1 MESQTFPV
9 EGMTCATCVFRVEKA
24 LKAVSGVEAVT
35 VNLALNEATVAFGPS
50 VSPQALAKVVAEKGY
65 TLVLDRSN
73 LPEGAEARTLGR
85 KAAVAWILS
94 IPLLL
99 TMIPGLA
106 IHLAWQI
113 QALISAAVV
122 FGAGQSFFQ
131 RAFRLLRQG
140 ESSMDTLIAL
150 GSGTA
155 WAFGISEGLAGR
167 HHLPFETAGL
177 LVAFLLLGKWLEA
190 KAKGKSADSLKALLK
205 LAPSTAIRLEA
216 DGTELE
222 VPVAELHPG
231 DRIRVRPGAKIPADG
246 SVLAGEADVEEAQLT
261 GEPLPV
267 SKQAGDRVI
276 AGALVHGGSLEV
288 EVQAVGAQSWLAQ
301 LAAQVAEAQTSK
313 ASVQALADRISGR
326 FVPAI
331 LILAVLTFLGWYL
344 YTGSVAEAW
353 RPAVTLLVIACP
365 CALGLATPVAMT
377 TALGTAARHGLLIR
391 EADAFERLANLTD
404 LAFDKTG
411 TLTEGRPALQ
421 EVRAFGGWTQD
432 DLVRL
437 AASLERDS
445 EHPLAKGLRESAK
458 GQELEP
464 VESFRAYPGG
474 GVSGTLRGRT
484 YRLGNASFLGT
495 DLSWADAEGT
505 LVGLKEDDR
514 LIGIF
519 HLADAVRPT
528 SMDLIREL
536 SAQGL
541 KLHLWS
547 GDRPEAASRMAES
560 LGLSE
565 GVGGCTPE
573 GKRARV
579 SHLQAS
585 GRVVGFVGDGVN
597 DTAALAQADAG
608 IAMAGL
614 EAAQAA
620 APINLLR
627 PGLEPL
633 RVGLRL
639 AQKTQSVVRQNLL
652 WAFAYNLVLI
662 PLAATGTL
670 ERFGG
675 AMLAGAAMGL
685 SSVTVVLNS
694 LRLRSIPGGEETPTT
709 V

>member
-1 MESQTFPV
+1 MESRTFPI

-24 LKAVSGVEAVT
+24 LKAVPGVESVA
-35 VNLALNEATVAFGPS
+35 VNLALNEATVAYAPATT
-50 VSPQALAKVVAEKGY
+50 PKALAQAVAEKGY
-65 TLVLDRSN
+65 ALVLDRSN
-73 LPEGAEARTLGR
+73 QPEGAEARALAIKTAL
-85 KAAVAWILS
+85 AWILS

-99 TMIPGLA
+99 TMVPGLDL
-106 IHLAWQI
+106 HLGWQV

-122 FGAGQSFFQ
+122 FGAGQSFFV
-131 RAFRLLRQG
+131 RAFKLLRQG

-190 KAKGKSADSLKALLK
+190 KAKGKSADSLKALMK
-205 LAPSTAIRLEA
+205 LAPSTAMRLEA
-216 DGTELE
+216 DGSERE
-222 VPVAELHPG
+222 VPVAELQPG
-231 DRIRVRPGAKIPADG
+231 DRVRVRPGTKIPADG
-246 SVLAGEADVEEAQLT
+246 SVLTGEADVEEAQLT

-267 SKQAGDRVI
+267 SKRSGDRVL
-276 AGALVHGGSLEV
+276 AGALVHGGALEV
-288 EVQAVGAQSWLAQ
+288 EVQAVGAQSWLAR

-313 ASVQALADRISGR
+313 ASVQALADRISSR

-331 LILAVLTFLGWYL
+331 LILAALTFLGWYF

-391 EADAFERLANLTD
+391 EAGAFERLANLTD

-411 TLTEGRPALQ
+411 TLTEGRPTLQ
-421 EVRAFGGWTQD
+421 EVRAFGERTAD

-445 EHPLAKGLRESAK
+445 EHPLAQGLREAAK
-458 GQELEP
+458 GQDLKP
-464 VESFRAYPGG
+464 VEGFRAHPGG
-474 GVSGTLRGRT
+474 GVTGTIKGRA
-484 YRLGNASFLGT
+484 YRLGNAGFLGM
-495 DLSWADAEGT
+495 DLSWNDAEGT
-505 LVGLKEDDR
+505 LVGLQEEGR

-519 HLADAVRPT
+519 RLSDAVRPA
-528 SMDLIREL
+528 SMGLVREL
-536 SAQGL
+536 QAQGL
-541 KLHLWS
+541 RLHLWS
-547 GDRPEAASRMAES
+547 GDRPEAANRMAES

-565 GVGGCTPE
+565 SVGGCTPE

-579 SHLQAS
+579 SDLQSA

-608 IAMAGL
+608 IAMAGI

-639 AQKTQSVVRQNLL
+639 ARKTQSIVRQNLA

-685 SSVTVVLNS
+685 SSVTVVLNA
-694 LRLRSIPGGEETPTT
+694 LRLRSIPGDR
-709 V
+709 

>member
-1 MESQTFPV
+1 MESRTFPI

-24 LKAVSGVEAVT
+24 LKAVPGVEAVT
-35 VNLALNEATVAFGPS
+35 VNLALNEATVAYAPS
-50 VSPQALAKVVAEKGY
+50 VTPKALAQAVADKGY
-65 TLVLDRSN
+65 TLVLDPSN
-73 LPEGAEARTLGR
+73 QPEGAEARTLAR
-85 KAAVAWILS
+85 KTTVAWVLS

-99 TMIPGLA
+99 TMIPGLDF
-106 IHLAWQI
+106 HLRWQV

-122 FGAGQSFFQ
+122 FGAGQSFFL
-131 RAFRLLRQG
+131 RAWKLLRQG

-205 LAPSTAIRLEA
+205 LAPNTAIRLEV
-216 DGTELE
+216 DGSERE

-231 DRIRVRPGAKIPADG
+231 DRIRVRPGAKVPADG

-267 SKQAGDRVI
+267 PKRAGDRVL
-276 AGALVHGGSLEV
+276 AGALVHGGALEV

-331 LILAVLTFLGWYL
+331 LLLAALTFLGWYL

-421 EVRAFGGWTQD
+421 DVRTFGGWTKD

-445 EHPLAKGLRESAK
+445 EHPLAKGLREAAQGQDLESVK
-458 GQELEP
+458 G
-464 VESFRAYPGG
+464 FRAHPGG
-474 GVSGTLRGRT
+474 GVSGTIRDRA
-484 YRLGNASFLGT
+484 YRLGNAAFLGM
-495 DLSWADAEGT
+495 DLPWEGAEGT
-505 LVGLKEDDR
+505 LVGLQEEDR

-519 HLADAVRPT
+519 RLADAVRPA

-536 SAQGL
+536 KAQGL
-541 KLHLWS
+541 RLHLWS

-565 GVGGCTPE
+565 GAGGCTPE
-573 GKRARV
+573 VKRARV
-579 SHLQAS
+579 SDLQAS

-639 AQKTQSVVRQNLL
+639 ARKTQTIVRQNLA

-685 SSVTVVLNS
+685 SSVTVVLNA
-694 LRLRSIPGGEETPTT
+694 LRLRSVPAER
-709 V
+709 

>member
-1 MESQTFPV
+1 MESRTFPV

-24 LKAVSGVEAVT
+24 LKTVPGVEAVT

-50 VSPQALAKVVAEKGY
+50 VTPQALAQVVTDKGY

-73 LPEGAEARTLGR
+73 LSEGAEARTLAR

-106 IHLAWQI
+106 FHLAWQV

-122 FGAGQSFFQ
+122 FGAGQSFFL
-131 RAFRLLRQG
+131 RAFKLLRQG

-205 LAPSTAIRLEA
+205 LAPSTAMLLEA
-216 DGTELE
+216 DGSERE
-222 VPVAELHPG
+222 IPVAELHPG

-246 SVLAGEADVEEAQLT
+246 SVLTGEADVEEAQLT

-267 SKQAGDRVI
+267 SKRAGDRVL
-276 AGALVHGGSLEV
+276 AGALVHGGALEV

-331 LILAVLTFLGWYL
+331 LLLAALTFLGWYL
-344 YTGSVAEAW
+344 YTSSVAEAW

-421 EVRAFGGWTQD
+421 EVRAFGGWAKD

-445 EHPLAKGLRESAK
+445 EHPLAKGLREAAQ
-458 GQELEP
+458 GQALES
-464 VESFRAYPGG
+464 VEGFRAFPGG
-474 GVSGTLRGRT
+474 GVSGTLRGRA

-495 DLSWADAEGT
+495 DLSWVDAEGT
-505 LVGLKEDDR
+505 LVGLQEENR

-519 HLADAVRPT
+519 RLADAVRPA
-528 SMDLIREL
+528 SMGLIREL
-536 SAQGL
+536 NAQGL
-541 KLHLWS
+541 KVHLWS
-547 GDRPEAASRMAES
+547 GDRPEAAKRMAES

-565 GVGGCTPE
+565 GLGGCTPE
-573 GKRARV
+573 GKRAKV
-579 SHLQAS
+579 SNLQAS

-633 RVGLRL
+633 RMGLRL
-639 AQKTQSVVRQNLL
+639 AKKTQVIVRQNLV

-670 ERFGG
+670 EHFGG

-685 SSVTVVLNS
+685 SSVTVVLNA
-694 LRLRSIPGGEETPTT
+694 LRLRSIPGGH
-709 V
+709 

>member
-1 MESQTFPV
+1 MESRTFPI

-24 LKAVSGVEAVT
+24 LKAVPGVESVA
-35 VNLALNEATVAFGPS
+35 VNLALNEATVAYAPATT
-50 VSPQALAKVVAEKGY
+50 PKALAEAVAEKGY

-73 LPEGAEARTLGR
+73 QPEGAEARALALKTSL
-85 KAAVAWILS
+85 AWILS

-99 TMIPGLA
+99 TMVPGLDL
-106 IHLAWQI
+106 HLGWQV

-122 FGAGQSFFQ
+122 FGAGQSFFV
-131 RAFRLLRQG
+131 RALRLLRQG

-205 LAPSTAIRLEA
+205 LAPSTAMRLEA
-216 DGTELE
+216 DGSERE
-222 VPVAELHPG
+222 VPVSELHPG
-231 DRIRVRPGAKIPADG
+231 DRVRVRPGTKIPADG
-246 SVLAGEADVEEAQLT
+246 SVLTGEADVEEAQLT

-267 SKQAGDRVI
+267 PKRSGDRVL
-276 AGALVHGGSLEV
+276 AGALVHGGALAV
-288 EVQAVGAQSWLAQ
+288 EVQAVGAQSWLAR

-313 ASVQALADRISGR
+313 ASVQALADRISSR

-331 LILAVLTFLGWYL
+331 LILAALTFLGWYF

-391 EADAFERLANLTD
+391 EAGAFERLANLTD

-411 TLTEGRPALQ
+411 TLTEGRPTLQ
-421 EVRAFGGWTQD
+421 EVRAFGERTSD

-437 AASLERDS
+437 AAALERDS
-445 EHPLAKGLRESAK
+445 EHPLAQGLREAAK
-458 GQELEP
+458 GQDLEP
-464 VESFRAYPGG
+464 VEGFRAHPGG
-474 GVSGTLRGRT
+474 GVTGTIQGRA
-484 YRLGNASFLGT
+484 YRLGNAGFLGM
-495 DLSWADAEGT
+495 DLSWNDAEGT
-505 LVGLKEDDR
+505 LVGLQEEGH

-519 HLADAVRPT
+519 RLSDAVRPA
-528 SMDLIREL
+528 SMGLVREL
-536 SAQGL
+536 KAQGL
-541 KLHLWS
+541 RLHLWS
-547 GDRPEAASRMAES
+547 GDRPEAANRMAES

-565 GVGGCTPE
+565 SVGGCTPE
-573 GKRARV
+573 GKRTRV
-579 SHLQAS
+579 SDLQAA
-585 GRVVGFVGDGVN
+585 GLVVGFVGDGVN

-639 AQKTQSVVRQNLL
+639 ARKTQSIVRQNLA

-685 SSVTVVLNS
+685 SSVTVVLNA
-694 LRLRSIPGGEETPTT
+694 LRLRSVPGDR
-709 V
+709 

>member
-1 MESQTFPV
+1 MESRTFPI

-24 LKAVSGVEAVT
+24 LKAVPGVETVT
-35 VNLALNEATVAFGPS
+35 VNLALNEATVAYAPATT
-50 VSPQALAKVVAEKGY
+50 PKALAQAVAEKGY

-73 LPEGAEARTLGR
+73 RPEGAEARALAL
-85 KAAVAWILS
+85 KAALAWTLS

-99 TMIPGLA
+99 TMVPGLDL
-106 IHLAWQI
+106 HLSWKV
-113 QALISAAVV
+113 QALISAVVV
-122 FGAGQSFFQ
+122 FGAGQSFFV
-131 RAFRLLRQG
+131 RALKLLRQG

-155 WAFGISEGLAGR
+155 WAFGISEGLTGR

-205 LAPSTAIRLEA
+205 LAPSTAMLLEA
-216 DGTELE
+216 NGSERE
-222 VPVAELHPG
+222 IPVAELHPG

-246 SVLAGEADVEEAQLT
+246 SVLTGEADVEEAQLT

-267 SKQAGDRVI
+267 PKRTGDRVL
-276 AGALVHGGSLEV
+276 AGALVHGGALEI
-288 EVQAVGAQSWLAQ
+288 EVQAVGAHSWLAR
-301 LAAQVAEAQTSK
+301 LAAQVAEAQSSK
-313 ASVQALADRISGR
+313 ASVQALADRISSR

-331 LILAVLTFLGWYL
+331 LVLATLTFIGWYF

-365 CALGLATPVAMT
+365 CALGLATPVAVT

-391 EADAFERLANLTD
+391 EAGAFERLANLTD

-411 TLTEGRPALQ
+411 TLTEGRPTLQ
-421 EVRAFGGWTQD
+421 EVRAFGMRTSEN
-432 DLVRL
+432 LVRL

-445 EHPLAKGLRESAK
+445 EHPLARGLREAAT
-458 GQELEP
+458 GQDLEP
-464 VESFRAYPGG
+464 IEGFRAHPGG
-474 GVSGTLRGRT
+474 GVTGTLRGRA
-484 YRLGNASFLGT
+484 YRLGNAAFLGM
-495 DLSWADAEGT
+495 DLSWPDAEGT
-505 LVGLKEDDR
+505 LVGLQEEGHI
-514 LIGIF
+514 IGIF
-519 HLADAVRPT
+519 RLSDAVRPA
-528 SMDLIREL
+528 SMGLVREL
-536 SAQGL
+536 KAQGL
-541 KLHLWS
+541 RLHLWS
-547 GDRPEAASRMAES
+547 GDRPEAANRMASS

-565 GVGGCTPE
+565 SVGGCTPE

-579 SHLQAS
+579 SDLQAG

-633 RVGLRL
+633 RLGLRL
-639 AQKTQSVVRQNLL
+639 ARRTQVIVRQNLA

-685 SSVTVVLNS
+685 SSVTVVLNA
-694 LRLRSIPGGEETPTT
+694 LRLRSVPGEY
-709 V
+709 